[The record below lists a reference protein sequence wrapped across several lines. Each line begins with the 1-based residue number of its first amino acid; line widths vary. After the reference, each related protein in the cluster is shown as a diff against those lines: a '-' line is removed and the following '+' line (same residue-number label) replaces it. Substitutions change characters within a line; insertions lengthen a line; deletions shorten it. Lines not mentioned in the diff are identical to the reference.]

1 MVIDG
6 DFFVILR
13 TNKKIGCLI
22 RFLRNMQNMP
32 TVTKNLLLINCL
44 AFLAGFVFPG
54 MASLGGLHFF
64 LASNFNIFQ
73 FITYQ
78 FLHSG
83 LTHIFF
89 NMFALWMFGRIM
101 ESVWG
106 PKKFLFYYLSCG
118 VGAGLIQEV
127 AQFFEFYYI
136 IQAQMPSVSFGE
148 LFAIGHQE
156 AQALNAWK
164 TIGASGSVYGILLA
178 FGMTFPNERM
188 FIFPLPIPIKAKWLV
203 IGYAAFELYLAYSSS
218 GDGVAHM
225 AHLGGMLFGFFM
237 IRYWNKQNSFNRSG
251 GQDFFDNLKRN
262 FEQRMKKPEYKN
274 PNMHAEQGGS
284 KESDWEY
291 NARKKANQEEID
303 RILDKIRKSGYDSL
317 TQEEK
322 KTLFDSSN
330 NI

>member
-1 MVIDG
+1 
-6 DFFVILR
+6 
-13 TNKKIGCLI
+13 
-22 RFLRNMQNMP
+22 MP

-54 MASLGGLHFF
+54 LANLGGLHFF
-64 LASNFNIFQ
+64 LASDFNIIQ
-73 FITYQ
+73 LITYQ
-78 FLHSG
+78 FLHG
-83 LTHIFF
+83 GFTHIFF

-136 IQAQMPSVSFGE
+136 IQAQMPGVPFSE

-156 AQALNAWK
+156 AHALNAWK

-188 FIFPLPIPIKAKWLV
+188 FIFPLPFPIKAKWLV
-203 IGYAAFELYLAYSSS
+203 IGYAVFELYFAYSSS

-251 GQDFFDNLKRN
+251 GQDFFDGLKRN
-262 FEQRMKKPEYKN
+262 FEQRMKKPEHKN

-330 NI
+330 NL